1 MYRYEEKSKTCF
13 HSVCSFV
20 LRLIFCKKRIFRAT
34 WAPTRIFEFKI
45 FEGTIL
51 LFGGIVV
58 WLVQIKVE
66 STGEKRKVM
75 PRLHCFGKHNPAIED
90 ALLKLHPEIRLHFSL
105 YNRAPPKV
113 SLQSGSLDLK
123 LPCIPSVSA
132 LMAHQHNPLWHR
144 PLAQVQEMLLINT
157 EHKPRSTKI
166 FAVSDV
172 PCYSL

>member
-1 MYRYEEKSKTCF
+1 MACANQDGEYRRKEKGYAKAS
-13 HSVCSFV
+13 
-20 LRLIFCKKRIFRAT
+20 
-34 WAPTRIFEFKI
+34 
-45 FEGTIL
+45 
-51 LFGGIVV
+51 LF
-58 WLVQIKVE
+58 W
-66 STGEKRKVM
+66 
-75 PRLHCFGKHNPAIED
+75 KHNPAIED

-105 YNRAPPKV
+105 DNRAPPRV

-132 LMAHQHNPLWHR
+132 LMALQHNPLWHR

-157 EHKPRSTKI
+157 EHKPRPTKI